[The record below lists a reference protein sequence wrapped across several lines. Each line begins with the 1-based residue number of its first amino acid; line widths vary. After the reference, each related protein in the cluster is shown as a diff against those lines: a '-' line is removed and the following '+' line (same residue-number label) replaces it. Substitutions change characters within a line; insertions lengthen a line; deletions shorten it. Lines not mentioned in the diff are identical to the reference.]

1 MPPSSKPKE
10 SLTERQKTILTVI
23 NDAIAENG
31 YPPSIREIGDAVGLQ
46 STSSVAYQLQ
56 ALEKKGYLIRDAHK
70 PRAVDV
76 RSPNSSSRQP
86 SRRAQLPRG
95 ASQPAFVPV
104 VGRIAAGGPILA
116 EQEIEAVFP
125 LPEELVG
132 SGETFIL
139 KVVGESMRDAG
150 ILDGDYVCV
159 RRQQVA
165 ENGDIV
171 AAMIDGEATVKTL
184 DKSSSGVWLVPAN
197 EAFRPIPGDYAT
209 ILGRVIMVFRRL

>member
-1 MPPSSKPKE
+1 MARAAKDN
-10 SLTERQKTILTVI
+10 LTDRQRMIMSVI
-23 NDAIAENG
+23 NDAIEEQG

-46 STSSVAYQLQ
+46 STSSVAYQLR

-76 RSPNSSSRQP
+76 RTPSHSRQP

-95 ASQPAFVPV
+95 ASHPSFIPV

-116 EQEIEAVFP
+116 EQQIEAVFP
-125 LPEELVG
+125 LPEEMVG
-132 SGETFIL
+132 SGENFIL
-139 KVVGESMRDAG
+139 KVVGESMKDAA
-150 ILDGDYVCV
+150 ILDGDYVVV

-184 DKSSSGVWLVPAN
+184 SNGSSGVWLVPAN
-197 EAFRPIPGDYAT
+197 DAFRPIPGDYAE
-209 ILGRVIMVFRRL
+209 ILGKVVMVFRRT

>member
-1 MPPSSKPKE
+1 MARTAKE
-10 SLTERQKTILTVI
+10 DLTDRQRMIMTVI
-23 NDAIAENG
+23 NDAIEEHG
-31 YPPSIREIGDAVGLQ
+31 YPPSIREIGDSVGLQ
-46 STSSVAYQLQ
+46 STSSVAYQLR

-76 RSPNSSSRQP
+76 RSPSSSRQP

-95 ASQPAFVPV
+95 ASHPAFVPV

-150 ILDGDYVCV
+150 ILDGDYVVV

-184 DKSSSGVWLVPAN
+184 DKSSGGVWLVPSN
-197 EAFRPIPGDYAT
+197 EAFRPIPGNYAT
-209 ILGRVIMVFRRL
+209 ILGKVIMVFRRI